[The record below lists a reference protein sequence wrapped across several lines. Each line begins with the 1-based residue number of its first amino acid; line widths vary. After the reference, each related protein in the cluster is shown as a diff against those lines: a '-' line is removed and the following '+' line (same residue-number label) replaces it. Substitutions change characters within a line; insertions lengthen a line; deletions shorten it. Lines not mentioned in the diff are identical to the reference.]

1 MGHNGGRERAKDG
14 LSAHH
19 GLGIKKNPFDLFPPH
34 NALLPCWLASARERM
49 FLIVI
54 AANWHLFPGE

>member
-1 MGHNGGRERAKDG
+1 MEGERESKDG
-14 LSAHH
+14 LSAHL
-19 GLGIKKNPFDLFPPH
+19 GLGEKKSFDLAVLH